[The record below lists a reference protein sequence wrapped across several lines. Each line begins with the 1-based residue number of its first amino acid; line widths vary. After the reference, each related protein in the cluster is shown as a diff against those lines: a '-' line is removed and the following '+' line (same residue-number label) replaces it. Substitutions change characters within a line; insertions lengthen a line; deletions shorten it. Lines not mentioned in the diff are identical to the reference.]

1 VTIANLQRELKK
13 AKTSEAM
20 ACMAVTEHQ
29 AEMEEIQ
36 EALDVARA
44 DANAKDVELA
54 RMMGSLETMRSDL
67 AQGTAELETSRSE
80 VVVLRTA
87 DSELR
92 TQVEKIQA
100 ELAAATSEV
109 TELKASS
116 AGIQQELDMARTA
129 ETTIR
134 GQLDSTRAEAELLQE
149 QLVTARQHAAE
160 SSAATIAS
168 LESDKTTL
176 EARTKDLEDQLSEIL
191 DKLAS
196 GEKKRAETES
206 TSGAE
211 LEEAKDRVVE
221 LEKVVVG
228 KEEEIAQ
235 LKAQAETLVEELTQ
249 VESAHEEA
257 IKRASDELG
266 NKEKAH
272 DEALKAM
279 EEQREELRTQL
290 EQDVNKST
298 ELGSRLSAVQAEFE
312 AEKIR
317 AEAAHASSQERQS
330 IIDDLRKT
338 VSELENTSSQAG
350 DKCSALEV
358 QIAELQATA
367 VSASEK
373 EATRIVE
380 MQQLEKAHSEAQAS
394 LTDMKTRLQ
403 QAETSSAGNDD
414 VVKAL
419 REEVD
424 KLAKQSKQAAG
435 LLKFQENET
444 KTM

>member
-1 VTIANLQRELKK
+1 
-13 AKTSEAM
+13 
-20 ACMAVTEHQ
+20 
-29 AEMEEIQ
+29 
-36 EALDVARA
+36 
-44 DANAKDVELA
+44 
-54 RMMGSLETMRSDL
+54 
-67 AQGTAELETSRSE
+67 
-80 VVVLRTA
+80 
-87 DSELR
+87 
-92 TQVEKIQA
+92 
-100 ELAAATSEV
+100 
-109 TELKASS
+109 
-116 AGIQQELDMARTA
+116 
-129 ETTIR
+129 
-134 GQLDSTRAEAELLQE
+134 
-149 QLVTARQHAAE
+149 
-160 SSAATIAS
+160 
-168 LESDKTTL
+168 
-176 EARTKDLEDQLSEIL
+176 
-191 DKLAS
+191 
-196 GEKKRAETES
+196 
-206 TSGAE
+206 
-211 LEEAKDRVVE
+211 VE

>member
-1 VTIANLQRELKK
+1 
-13 AKTSEAM
+13 
-20 ACMAVTEHQ
+20 MAVTEHQ

-36 EALDVARA
+36 EALDVAKA

-54 RMMGSLETMRSDL
+54 RVMGSLETMRSDL
-67 AQGTAELETSRSE
+67 AQRTAELETSRSE

-191 DKLAS
+191 DKLAL